1 MFSLGLVDEILITGQ
16 LRVKRLVVS
25 ISVRGWEKN
34 LSQINVF
41 IRLKLQV
48 LWLCVHAAEKE
59 TEKEAHQTGSPDWD
73 FPAIHGFI
81 SWVYLSYIL

>member
-1 MFSLGLVDEILITGQ
+1 MDEILITGQ

-41 IRLKLQV
+41 IRLKC
-48 LWLCVHAAEKE
+48 LCVHATEKE
-59 TEKEAHQTGSPDWD
+59 TEMEAHQNGSPDGD
-73 FPAIHGFI
+73 FPAI